1 MDARTIIEGLAA
13 VAMFFAAFWI
23 RGMRED
29 FRELV
34 KTVNNHGERLA
45 VVESKVERA
54 ERWVERTERTEK

>member
-34 KTVNNHGERLA
+34 KTVNNHGERIA
-45 VVESKVERA
+45 VIESKVERLD
-54 ERWVERTERTEK
+54 K